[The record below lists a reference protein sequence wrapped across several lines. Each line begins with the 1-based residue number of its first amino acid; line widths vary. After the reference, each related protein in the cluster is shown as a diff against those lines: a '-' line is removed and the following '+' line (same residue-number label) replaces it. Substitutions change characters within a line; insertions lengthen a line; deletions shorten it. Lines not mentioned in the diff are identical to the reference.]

1 MALLSESER
10 WVGTYDGTKHHKGST
25 EGILRTRV
33 LQQRFTL
40 ERSLMQNRFLPPY
53 GPGLPGMLAAG
64 LVGIT
69 VNTAILK
76 LAPLLHIHPGSGGLL
91 QLLLLYAQRSGP
103 GSLIALHSLG
113 LRKPPSLAGFLWF
126 HYVTGM
132 TAILVYFYLFAKHV
146 RGARWWRATVF
157 ALLFWLINAGL
168 VLPQLGEGF
177 AGIRAVSPSG
187 VLYFCFAN
195 WVFVVVSA
203 LSYRCS

>member
-1 MALLSESER
+1 M
-10 WVGTYDGTKHHKGST
+10 
-25 EGILRTRV
+25 
-33 LQQRFTL
+33 
-40 ERSLMQNRFLPPY
+40 
-53 GPGLPGMLAAG
+53 
-64 LVGIT
+64 
-69 VNTAILK
+69 
-76 LAPLLHIHPGSGGLL
+76 
-91 QLLLLYAQRSGP
+91 
-103 GSLIALHSLG
+103 HSLG

-132 TAILVYFYLFAKHV
+132 AAILVYFYLFAKHV

-168 VLPQLGEGF
+168 VLPQLGEAF

-203 LSYRCS
+203 QSYQGS